1 MSQEKDS
8 RQYIKIRGANE
19 HNLKNID
26 VDIPRDKL
34 VVLTGLSGSGKSSL
48 AFDTIYAEGQRRYM
62 ESLSSYARQF
72 LGQMEKPDVDSIE
85 GLSPAISIDQKTT
98 SKNPRST
105 VGTITEIYDYLR
117 LLYARV
123 GIPHCPVCGVE
134 IKQQAL
140 DSIVDKIM
148 KLDEGTRIQILA
160 PVIRGRKGE
169 YAKLFEDYR
178 KSGYVRVRVDG
189 IIYDLGEDIPLD
201 KNKKHNIEVVVDRLV
216 IREDIKMRLVGS
228 CETAS
233 KLSNGLIVIS
243 VPDGEETTYSQRYS
257 CPEHGIGIEE
267 LTPRMFSFNNPA
279 GACKTCSGLGFTM
292 AVDPDL
298 VIPNKEIKEVFKL
311 QIQEWFRNKI
321 FSNTEQLQD
330 FWKAFKD
337 GNTQI
342 MEMYL
347 NKVLSNSVSVFD
359 TRARNDE
366 KESSYHNLLVG
377 ILTGNA
383 DWLVKSNVE
392 AGEGFAD
399 IIVET
404 DDPDEGIIAELK
416 YTKDFKAMEKSCEKA
431 LKQIKD
437 RRYQEYLLND
447 DRQNIMY
454 YGITF
459 CRKRCKVL
467 VEGYNGDSEPDKA

>member
-1 MSQEKDS
+1 MAE
-8 RQYIKIRGANE
+8 YVLENNI
-19 HNLKNID
+19 LK
-26 VDIPRDKL
+26 V
-34 VVLTGLSGSGKSSL
+34 T
-48 AFDTIYAEGQRRYM
+48 
-62 ESLSSYARQF
+62 
-72 LGQMEKPDVDSIE
+72 VDSKGCEIRDVLCKTDNTHRMWNANPE
-85 GLSPAISIDQKTT
+85 GWK
-98 SKNPRST
+98 
-105 VGTITEIYDYLR
+105 
-117 LLYARV
+117 RV
-123 GIPHCPVCGVE
+123 
-134 IKQQAL
+134 
-140 DSIVDKIM
+140 
-148 KLDEGTRIQILA
+148 A
-160 PVIRGRKGE
+160 PV
-169 YAKLFEDYR
+169 LFPLIGKYKDNQ
-178 KSGYVRVRVDG
+178 S
-189 IIYDLGEDIPLD
+189 IYNGKVYEMGQHGFARDMEFTLV
-201 KNKKHNIEVVVDRLV
+201 KHNDGMLV
-216 IREDIKMRLVGS
+216 MRLES
-228 CETAS
+228 DENTKEKYPFDFA
-233 KLSNGLIVIS
+233 LELEYHLI
-243 VPDGEETTYSQRYS
+243 D
-257 CPEHGIGIEE
+257 
-267 LTPRMFSFNNPA
+267 N
-279 GACKTCSGLGFTM
+279 
-292 AVDPDL
+292 
-298 VIPNKEIKEVFKL
+298 EIKEVFKL

-359 TRARNDE
+359 TKARNDE
-366 KESSYHNLLVG
+366 KESSYHNLLIG
-377 ILTGNA
+377 ILSGNE

-467 VEGYNGDSEPDKA
+467 VER